1 MMSVLKKKNEEK
13 DELVNETDEQI
24 TEMQLIEN
32 DLIIIEQIQQL
43 HDKID
48 GMAKNNKK
56 FLMAST
62 MNDGRV
68 EKLEKEISELKL
80 NVINLLDHIEIL
92 QSAIQKSDLETL
104 KSGMGVYNKKI
115 VEITSTIGLQPIV
128 INEKTKFDALEMEC
142 TKFVTDEKHGD
153 QEVVSIEKSG
163 YKDVNTGR
171 VLRYAKVIVN
181 KL

>member
-1 MMSVLKKKNEEK
+1 MSTKKKKK
-13 DELVNETDEQI
+13 DEKEVIVNETEKQI
-24 TEMQLIEN
+24 TGMQLIEN

-48 GMAKNNKK
+48 GMDKNNKK

-68 EKLEKEISELKL
+68 EKLEKNISEIKL
-80 NVINLLDHIEIL
+80 SVINLLDHIEIL
-92 QSAIQKSDLETL
+92 KSAVEKSDLETL
-104 KSGMGVYNKKI
+104 KSGMGVYNNKLN
-115 VEITSTIGLQPIV
+115 EIILAIGLQPI
-128 INEKTKFDALEMEC
+128 IIDEKTKFDAREMEC
-142 TKFVTDEKHGD
+142 TKIVANENYEE
-153 QEVVSIEKSG
+153 QEVVSIEKNG

-181 KL
+181 KI